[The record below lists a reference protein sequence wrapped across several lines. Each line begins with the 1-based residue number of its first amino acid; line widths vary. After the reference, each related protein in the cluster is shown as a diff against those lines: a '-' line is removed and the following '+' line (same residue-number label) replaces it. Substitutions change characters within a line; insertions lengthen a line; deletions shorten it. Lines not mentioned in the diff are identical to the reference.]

1 MSATV
6 QWARISFCN
15 PAREGTSVLC
25 TIFGCYGLME
35 RGQLYLF
42 LLMER
47 RHSSLPLEGARRWLV
62 VNNGT
67 INQRQ
72 TRTANVLSANCPRVR
87 CPALETGAARASG
100 RGGARSTERDRG
112 RCLGPSCF
120 DRHDKLK
127 HLYDLKGSTAD
138 RGGAPGARHRCS
150 GRGVPWAGAAGFRL
164 MCSII

>member
-1 MSATV
+1 MSATA
-6 QWARISFCN
+6 QWARISLCN

-87 CPALETGAARASG
+87 CPTLETGAARASG
-100 RGGARSTERDRG
+100 RGGARPPSETGGGAWG
-112 RCLGPSCF
+112 RAA
-120 DRHDKLK
+120 
-127 HLYDLKGSTAD
+127 STATT
-138 RGGAPGARHRCS
+138 S
-150 GRGVPWAGAAGFRL
+150 
-164 MCSII
+164 